1 MKKGLCFILALVMCL
16 TLCAC
21 GNSVSKEQQDNEQT
35 VQVSEEVKT
44 VQRKID
50 KALESE
56 PSYESLM
63 EIRDLYES
71 LLAKEQA
78 QVENYDKLERL
89 FQLNNEEV
97 AGVFAINKL
106 KGELKNP
113 SSLEVLSASSI
124 VYDDTSI
131 IIKIDYTAE
140 NKMGGTDE
148 KAYYCLVN
156 TPAYDKNSNEWS
168 CGLDSLFQTY
178 CYSEAASILLGSSI
192 NKNASQDYAKGQ
204 WNFYEGYEKTT
215 TLEPAKLMDN
225 IDLHIIEV
233 EDE

>member
-106 KGELKNP
+106 KGRLKNP
-113 SSLEVLSASSI
+113 SSLEVLSVNSI
-124 VYDDTSI
+124 TYIDTCM
-131 IIKIDYTAE
+131 IKIDYTAE
-140 NKMGGTDE
+140 NNVGGTKE
-148 KAYYCLVN
+148 GTYYCLVN
-156 TPAYDKNSNEWS
+156 APTYDKNSNKWS
-168 CGLDSLFQTY
+168 CGLNSLFI
-178 CYSEAASILLGSSI
+178 SKLSLEATSSLTQADLF
-192 NKNASQDYAKGQ
+192 KNESQRYAKEQYNKYDGS
-204 WNFYEGYEKTT
+204 GKTT